1 VWLCTALI
9 LAAVSFH
16 LFFIVTY
23 PHVPTDPDPISGT
36 NTTVEDGKYCFVQ
49 PAYNWFYVNIWYW
62 LDSTLL
68 AFVPFVVILAGNCVM
83 VTCIV
88 RAVRF
93 RHRQESYMFSSAFP
107 PSSGGVVA
115 AERGKSVTSSTVM
128 MMTLSVV
135 FLLTTSPN
143 VIYFLKKADWFEDSN
158 DAYSMARQY
167 LIFTLTNLLYYT
179 NNATNFFL
187 YCLAGSRFRQALC
200 QMFSRR
206 PKREGRSVGVQG
218 GHGNRIEMVERQRR
232 TSDAPRRSTLST
244 IRYSILTLRSSI
256 S

>member
-1 VWLCTALI
+1 MCTRRRVIAVWLCTALI
-9 LAAVSFH
+9 LAAVSFP

-23 PHVPTDPDPISGT
+23 PHDPTDPDP
-36 NTTVEDGKYCFVQ
+36 YCFVQ
-49 PAYNWFYVNIWYW
+49 PAFDRYWYKVWYW
-62 LDSTLL
+62 LDFTLL
-68 AFVPFVVILAGNCVM
+68 AFVPFVVILAGNCVI
-83 VTCIV
+83 VTCLV

-107 PSSGGVVA
+107 PSSGGAVA

-135 FLLTTSPN
+135 FLVTTSPN
-143 VIYFLKKADWFEDSN
+143 VIYFLKKDDWFDEDNN
-158 DAYSMARQY
+158 DAYTKALQY
-167 LIFTLTNLLYYT
+167 LIFTVTNLLYHT